1 MKLPPLRRSDW
12 SLTEEQQELRDAARQ
27 FFDRECPLDRVRAAD
42 VDGFDANLWGQVCG
56 LDLQA
61 IGLPEAHGGVGG
73 DLVDLALVV
82 EERGRTIAPVP
93 LVEQVVV
100 LRALANIGAPDRV
113 PGARD
118 GSSIVT
124 FAPLGQR
131 GSAAVLVGYAPVATA
146 VLGVRDD
153 TVVLARPDARSS
165 VQSLGGL
172 PLGWVDLADA
182 GSEVL
187 ASGAVAKGCFSHALA
202 EWKVLT
208 AASLVGLAR
217 GALDLAVA
225 YANERVAFGVPIGTF
240 QALSHPLAD
249 VLTAIEGA
257 RRLVWR
263 AAWYL
268 DHDPD
273 AAGLQL
279 ATAWLHAVETAN
291 RASSIGIHT
300 QGGFGFTLE
309 SDLHLYFRRAK
320 TWALVAGDPQAELV
334 TIADLAFGP
343 VGSI

>member
-1 MKLPPLRRSDW
+1 VNLPPLRRSDW
-12 SLTEEQQELRDAARQ
+12 SLSDEQQELRDTARQ
-27 FFDRECPLDRVRAAD
+27 FFDRESPLDRVRAAA
-42 VDGFDANLWGQVCG
+42 VDGFDADLWQHVCAVDYQG
-56 LDLQA
+56 
-61 IGLPEAHGGVGG
+61 IGVPEAHGGAGG
-73 DLVDLALVV
+73 DLVDLAVVV
-82 EERGRTIAPVP
+82 EERGRAIAPVP

-100 LRALANIGAPDRV
+100 LRALDNLGVLDRV

-118 GSSIVT
+118 GTSLAT
-124 FAPLGQR
+124 FAPFRQR
-131 GSAAVLVGYAPVATA
+131 DTNAVLVGYAPVAQC
-146 VLGVRDD
+146 VLGACDD
-153 TVVLARPDARSS
+153 TVVLVQPDAVST
-165 VQSLGGL
+165 VPSLGGM
-172 PLGWVDLADA
+172 PVGWVDLAGT

-187 ASGAVAKGCFSHALA
+187 ASGPTASEAFGRALA

-208 AASLVGLAR
+208 AASLVGLAT
-217 GALDLAVA
+217 GALDLTVA

-268 DHDPD
+268 EHEPD
-273 AAGLQL
+273 GAALHV

-291 RASSIGIHT
+291 RAPSTGIHT

-320 TWALVAGDPQAELV
+320 TWALLAGDPQAELAA
-334 TIADLAFGP
+334 IADLAFGP
-343 VGSI
+343 ARVS